1 MSGTTR
7 LLGSRGLAGLLIFIP
22 GLLGM
27 AGCPWI
33 NLPPVANAG
42 PDRTVVAGSVVQLD
56 GTGSHDPED
65 RPLTFAW
72 TQTEGPDVVLIGANT
87 ARPEF
92 TAPNDEVVL
101 SFELVVSDGELEDAD
116 AVHVTVTVSPPQNQ
130 PPIAD
135 DQSVTTTK
143 NTPVFIEL
151 VASDPDG
158 DALTYR
164 IVDPPV
170 RGSLAG
176 TAPNVT
182 YTPQADHVGSV
193 SFTFAANDGQV
204 DSNAATVTVTI
215 TDDGDCVGATINSGE
230 TVSAAIDQA
239 SDQDSYKF
247 CAKAG
252 DRVRIVAAVTSGDF
266 WPGVLL
272 FPPGGG
278 PEIASDYDP
287 SAAAIDF
294 QLHADGLYTIVVF
307 DDWSGTRTGAYNLTF
322 LNLSDSLTSPGDPDG
337 GPVASGETVSGQIN
351 MASDMDAFTFLGG
364 VNQRVRIVAGATSG
378 DFWPG
383 VLLFPPGGG
392 PEIASDYDPSAA
404 TIDFQ
409 LLADGLYTIVV
420 FDDWSGTRTGAYD
433 LSLEQF

>member
-1 MSGTTR
+1 MFGRTR
-7 LLGSRGLAGLLIFIP
+7 LLGSRGLAGSLIFIS

-27 AGCPWI
+27 AGCPQI
-33 NLPPVANAG
+33 NLPPVADAG

-56 GTGSHDPED
+56 GSGSHDLEG

-72 TQTEGPDVVLIGANT
+72 KQTVGPDVVLTGANT

-101 SFELVVSDGELEDAD
+101 SFELMISNGELEDAD

-130 PPIAD
+130 TPIAD

-143 NTPVFIEL
+143 NTPVFIML

-158 DALTYR
+158 DALTYL

-193 SFTFAANDGQV
+193 SFTFVVNDGQV
-204 DSNAATVTVTI
+204 DSNVATVTLTI

-239 SDQDSYKF
+239 SDQDSYRF
-247 CAKAG
+247 CAKVCC

-266 WPGVLL
+266 WPEVLL

-278 PEIASDYDP
+278 PEIASNYDP

-294 QLHADGLYTIVVF
+294 QLLADGVYTIVVF
-307 DDWSGTRTGAYNLTF
+307 DHFGTRTGAYKLTF

-337 GPVASGETVSGQIN
+337 GPVASGETASGQIN
-351 MASDMDAFTFLGG
+351 MASDMDAFTFFGG
-364 VNQRVRIVAGATSG
+364 VNQRVRIVMAATSG
-378 DFWPG
+378 DFWPE

-392 PEIASDYDPSAA
+392 PEIASNYDPSAA
-404 TIDFQ
+404 AIDFQ
-409 LLADGLYTIVV
+409 LLADGQYTIVV
-420 FDDWSGTRTGAYD
+420 FDHFGTRTGAYD
-433 LSLEQF
+433 LTLEQF